1 MAMDRQ
7 MTLKEPVEFS
17 GIGLHTGRK
26 VNMKFCPAPINHGY
40 VFKRID
46 LDGHPAIPARAD
58 KVIDTARGTI
68 IGNEIFQI
76 TTIEH
81 SLSALYAMG
90 VDNCMIEIDAGEVPI
105 LEGSAKPFVEGIK
118 KVGIIAQDAYRQYFK
133 PKRKITLRD
142 GEKKIEIIPDD
153 DYSINTFLSFEDSI
167 MLKNQYASM
176 DSLDDYETQIAPCKT
191 FVFLREV
198 EFLYNNNLVR
208 GGSLDNALVIVDRVI
223 PQNDLDR
230 LADLFGQP
238 HVKVDKAGVLNNT
251 KMTFDNEPARH
262 KILDIVGDLALLGM
276 RIKGRISATRP
287 GHKLNTDFAKCLL
300 RELKKPEYQAP
311 ECDIT
316 ADPLLNIEDIKR
328 LLPHRPPFLLIDKVL
343 KREDN
348 TIIGLKNVT
357 MNEPY
362 FVGHFPEEP
371 IMPGVLIVEAMAQ
384 TGGLMVLSD
393 VSDPEEY
400 STYFLKINNVKFR
413 QKVVPGDTLIFRLV
427 LTSPIRRGC
436 AYMRGEAFVNNILV
450 AEAEFMAQIVKNKTK
465 K

>member
-1 MAMDRQ
+1 MDRQ

-17 GIGLHTGRK
+17 GIGLHTGKK

-40 VFKRID
+40 VFKRVDI
-46 LDGHPAIPARAD
+46 DGHPTIPARAD

-90 VDNCMIEIDAGEVPI
+90 VDNCLIEIDAGEVPI

-118 KVGIIAQDAYRQYFK
+118 SVGTVEQDAYRVYFK
-133 PKRKITLRD
+133 PKKKITLRE
-142 GEKKIEIIPDD
+142 GESKIELIPDD
-153 DYSINTFLSFEDSI
+153 DYSINTFLSFDDSV
-167 MLKNQYASM
+167 MLKNQFASM
-176 DSLDDYETQIAPCKT
+176 DNLDDYETEIAPCKT

-208 GGSLDNALVIVDRVI
+208 GGSLDNALVIVDRVL
-223 PQNDLDR
+223 PQEDLDR
-230 LADLFGQP
+230 LADLFNQP

-276 RIKGRISATRP
+276 RIKGRVHATRP
-287 GHKLNTDFAKCLL
+287 GHKLNSNFAKLL
-300 RELKKPEYQAP
+300 LKELKKPEYQAP
-311 ECDIT
+311 EYDLSLE
-316 ADPLLNIEDIKR
+316 PLFNIEDIR
-328 LLPHRPPFLLIDKVL
+328 GMLPHRPPFLLVDKIL
-343 KREDN
+343 KRDDN

-362 FVGHFPEEP
+362 FVGHFPSESV
-371 IMPGVLIVEAMAQ
+371 MPGVLIIEAMAQ
-384 TGGLMVLSD
+384 TGGILVLSD
-393 VSDPEEY
+393 LPKTDTY

-436 AYMRGEAFVNNILV
+436 AYMRGEAFVNDVLV
-450 AEAEFMAQIVKNKTK
+450 TEAEFMAQITKDNKIE
-465 K
+465 